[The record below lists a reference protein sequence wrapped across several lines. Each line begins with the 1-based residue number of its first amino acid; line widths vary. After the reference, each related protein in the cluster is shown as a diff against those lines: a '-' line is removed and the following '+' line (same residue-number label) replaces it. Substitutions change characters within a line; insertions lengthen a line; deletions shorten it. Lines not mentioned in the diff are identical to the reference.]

1 MAEFFISQ
9 ANYDNSAIITWL
21 KEQECSHYALLL
33 ESIWLTESTVHGFN
47 SYSLRSGVVVGI
59 YDPTIAIMFK
69 LRFDA
74 KERAAP
80 LNN

>member
-1 MAEFFISQ
+1 MAEFFI
-9 ANYDNSAIITWL
+9 AKDNYDNSVVITWL

-33 ESIWLTESTVHGFN
+33 EATWTTESTVHGFN

-74 KERAAP
+74 NERVAS

>member
-1 MAEFFISQ
+1 MAEFFIAK
-9 ANYDNSAIITWL
+9 ANYDNTAIVTWL
-21 KEQECSHYALLL
+21 EEQGCSHYALLL
-33 ESIWLTESTVHGFN
+33 EATWATESTVYGFN

-59 YDPTIAIMFK
+59 YDPTIAMMFK

-74 KERAAP
+74 KERAS